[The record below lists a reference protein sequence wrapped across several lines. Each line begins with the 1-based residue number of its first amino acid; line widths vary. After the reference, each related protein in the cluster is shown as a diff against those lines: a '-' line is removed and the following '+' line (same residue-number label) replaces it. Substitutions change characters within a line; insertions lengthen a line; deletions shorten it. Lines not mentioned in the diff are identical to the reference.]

1 MSHKKYMLAGDVEV
15 PYEQLPTGLSEI
27 NFFL

>member
-1 MSHKKYMLAGDVEV
+1 MGHTKYMLGGDVEV
-15 PYEQLPTGLSEI
+15 PDEYPTGLSEI